1 MCLEKLE
8 NAILIPVF
16 EGISLS
22 IHVEVSSSGCSPPC
36 SCTYRISKQSFRGID
51 CLTRL
56 TAQFSQD
63 QYNVDALTFTLMH
76 ESWRLFLFFFAFITA
91 QSSHLI
97 NSKSVLESQLNLGKP
112 LPCQQDLAIEKREL
126 GIHVMTQVKYFQA
139 TCGLKCKLVIIAL
152 MQRRRLASWIR
163 SWSLICVLTTSFS
176 EHTSDIESL

>member
-8 NAILIPVF
+8 NAVLIPVF

-56 TAQFSQD
+56 TAQFSHD
-63 QYNVDALTFTLMH
+63 QYKADALTFTLMQ
-76 ESWRLFLFFFAFITA
+76 ESWHFFFFFFAFITA

-97 NSKSVLESQLNLGKP
+97 NSKSVLESQLNMGKS

-126 GIHVMTQVKYFQA
+126 GIHVMTHVKYFQA
-139 TCGLKCKLVIIAL
+139 TCGLKCDLVMIALVQKKKIGLLDQKLVSYMYA
-152 MQRRRLASWIR
+152 QN
-163 SWSLICVLTTSFS
+163 LIFRTP
-176 EHTSDIESL
+176 I